1 MLRTSIGMAATIL
14 TTLFLQPAVAQN
26 LSIHHATLAET
37 NQKTSEVSTAELRRI
52 LTDGSAIVLDSR
64 KRSEYVIGHIPGARN
79 AAPRPGAPAS
89 EFIDE
94 VLRIAGGNKASALV
108 LYCNGEYCQASR
120 RLADQ
125 LVGAGFTNVR
135 RYQLGIAVWRA
146 LGGVTVMELEG
157 LARVLNIDRTAI
169 LVDARTTTEFAKGTL
184 AGARNI
190 PADTKKFEGTELLP
204 GDDFNTRIVVF
215 GRDAMEARTLAET
228 IVRSGARQ
236 NVSYFPGAF
245 AELIQGLK

>member
-1 MLRTSIGMAATIL
+1 MLRTSSGMAAALLMIL
-14 TTLFLQPAVAQN
+14 PQPAVAQN
-26 LSIHHATLAET
+26 LTIHQATLGET
-37 NQKTSEVSTAELRRI
+37 NQKTSEVSTAEVRRI
-52 LTDGSAIVLDSR
+52 LADGSAIVLDSR
-64 KRSEYVIGHIPGARN
+64 KRSEYVISHIPGARN

-89 EFIDE
+89 EFVEE

-146 LGGVTVMELEG
+146 LGGVTEMELEG
-157 LARVLNIDRTAI
+157 VMRVLNIDRTAVF
-169 LVDARTTTEFAKGTL
+169 VDARAPAEFAKGSL

-190 PADTKKFEGTELLP
+190 PADTKKFEGTDLLP

-215 GRDAMEARTLAET
+215 GRDATEARTLAET

-236 NVSYFPGAF
+236 NVSYFPGGF
-245 AELIQGLK
+245 TQLMRGTK